1 MHRTPPRSRPGKTRH
16 PRRRRPSSPAS
27 RTGPRYK
34 GTLLLGEGFD
44 GDVLP
49 GGWNTHSGRL
59 RVTDGVL
66 HSQEKGERLCL
77 FSSPAHER
85 RGHPDRLQ
93 VRRHRGIN
101 VGLSPSP
108 GETRKRGHLFSVMIT
123 PPMWNI
129 TGTGRG
135 LDPDS
140 KVAVLASAAET
151 FEQGR
156 WYTLLVETRGD
167 YVVAQVEGKKP
178 LRVVGE
184 GFRVKKPGIE
194 FRVAGRG
201 GGDAC
206 FDNLRVWEL
215 GWRGP

>member
-1 MHRTPPRSRPGKTRH
+1 VAFGDAA
-16 PRRRRPSSPAS
+16 RRRRWPEPVL
-27 RTGPRYK
+27 GQK
-34 GTLLLGEGFD
+34 GMLLLGEGFD

-66 HSQEKGERLCL
+66 RASQEKGERLCL
-77 FSSPAHER
+77 FSCARPMKDAAIR
-85 RGHPDRLQ
+85 IDFKFDGA
-93 VRRHRGIN
+93 RGIN

-129 TGTGRG
+129 TRHQDR

-215 GWRGP
+215 E